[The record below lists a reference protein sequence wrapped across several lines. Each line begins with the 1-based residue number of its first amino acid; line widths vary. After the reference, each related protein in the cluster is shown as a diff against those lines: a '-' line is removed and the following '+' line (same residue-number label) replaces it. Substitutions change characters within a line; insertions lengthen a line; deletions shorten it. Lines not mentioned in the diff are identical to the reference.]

1 MVKEEGLLILW
12 RGSLPTVVRA
22 MAMNVG
28 QLTTY
33 DEIKERVAAYT
44 K

>member
-28 QLTTY
+28 
-33 DEIKERVAAYT
+33 
-44 K
+44 